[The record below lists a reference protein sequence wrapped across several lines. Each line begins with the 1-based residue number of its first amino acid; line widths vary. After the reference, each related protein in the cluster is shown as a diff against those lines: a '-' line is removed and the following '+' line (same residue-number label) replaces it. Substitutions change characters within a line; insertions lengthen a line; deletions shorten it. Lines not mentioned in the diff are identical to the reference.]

1 MGENSRSAPLI
12 AGLLIL
18 LLLGLAPAGA
28 QTGGDRVARIGVLA
42 FRGAE
47 AARARWQPLADYLG
61 ASVNGWRFVV
71 VPVTLVSA
79 QDKIR
84 AKELD
89 FLVTNPGHY
98 VTLAGDH
105 GLSVLATRERRESGK
120 ATGLLTYGTAIV
132 TRADGEI
139 RALDELRGRRLAA
152 VSPEAFGGFQ
162 MAWFELRRQNI
173 DAFSDLQSIRFMGFP
188 QDAIVTAVLEGE
200 VDAGVVRSGLLE
212 NLAAEG
218 RLSLGDLRVL
228 GGNQQL
234 EYPYRVSGHLYPE
247 WPFTALPGIDK
258 RLREGVARALL
269 DSQNPEAARAHGLID
284 IWSAPLSYESVRR
297 LTDAFANRFAPA
309 PARGRPVDGPLV
321 LAAAALLLSGALIWV
336 AVAMAR
342 QRGRVALPVQEPAED
357 DPETRAARPR
367 FESLTRREREVLTL
381 ICAGKPSKAIAAE
394 LGISPKTV
402 EYHRANLLQKTD
414 AGTTAHL
421 VQLATRLGFD
431 LGFSRGLSKQ

>member
-1 MGENSRSAPLI
+1 MGECARAARLI
-12 AGLLIL
+12 AGLMIL
-18 LLLGLAPAGA
+18 LLLGLAPAQA
-28 QTGGDRVARIGVLA
+28 QLAGQRVARIGVLA

-61 ASVNGWRFVV
+61 ASVSGWQFTV

-84 AKELD
+84 AKELE

-105 GLSVLATRERRESGK
+105 GLSVLATRERRERG
-120 ATGLLTYGTAIV
+120 AAAGLLTYGTAIIA
-132 TRADGEI
+132 RADGDI
-139 RALDELRGRRLAA
+139 RSLDDLRGRKLAA

-173 DAFSDLQSIRFMGFP
+173 DAFGDLESIRFMGFP
-188 QDAIVTAVLEGE
+188 QDAIVAAVLEGE

-218 RLSLGDLRVL
+218 RLALGDLRVL

-269 DSQNPEAARAHGLID
+269 DSQDPERAAAFGLID

-297 LTDAFANRFAPA
+297 LTDAFASRFAPA
-309 PARGRPVDGPLV
+309 PERAPAGNGLTA
-321 LAAAALLLSGALIWV
+321 LAAAALLLSGALIWL
-336 AVAMAR
+336 AFGLAR
-342 QRGRVALPVQEPAED
+342 QRGRAALPAQEAAED

-367 FESLTRREREVLTL
+367 FESLTRREREVLSL
-381 ICAGKPSKAIAAE
+381 ICAGKPSKTIAAE

-414 AGTTAHL
+414 AGSTAHL

-431 LGFSRGLSKQ
+431 LGFSPGETRQ